1 MTTCQM
7 DCEEAGPDSKLAYP
21 PYMIH
26 NWMGEGQPR
35 NASLDRKGIAT
46 NAREDFGVPSR
57 TAGCHLPAMAVLHA
71 AACLLAACLH
81 QCHIHCIRMQHE
93 ER

>member
-1 MTTCQM
+1 MLPPADNNLTGFIQPMTTCQM

-46 NAREDFGVPSR
+46 NAREDSDVYPLELRDF
-57 TAGCHLPAMAVLHA
+57 TPAFVV
-71 AACLLAACLH
+71 
-81 QCHIHCIRMQHE
+81 
-93 ER
+93 